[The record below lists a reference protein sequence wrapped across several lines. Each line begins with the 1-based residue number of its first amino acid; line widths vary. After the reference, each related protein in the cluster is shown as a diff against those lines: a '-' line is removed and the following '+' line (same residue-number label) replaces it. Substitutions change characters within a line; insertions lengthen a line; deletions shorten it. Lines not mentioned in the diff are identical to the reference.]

1 MGAPDEVLRE
11 ICRARE
17 GLKIEEEIGE
27 PGGQKWVYKA
37 IDAAHGPCCLKI
49 IKEAGTTEEARLG
62 RELLVLEETADC
74 PYLPDLLL
82 APGEPVVIGDEV
94 YPWYLEELLVGATV
108 SELIGEPWKEEEVLR
123 LICHVGTAIK
133 ELWTR
138 KRAVHRDI
146 KPQNIFRTDR
156 GYVLLDPG
164 VARHQT
170 QPGLTPPG
178 QLPGTSGYRS
188 PEQYRVPGEK
198 LDARS
203 DIFSLGVVAFEALT
217 GRHPFGGQDVVNA
230 YPGDTY
236 RGVGEMLDEFREHV
250 SITMRNIV
258 ATMMSPHRHQRH
270 RTPSRLL
277 EVVDTLTKTGG
288 K

>member
-1 MGAPDEVLRE
+1 MSAPDEVLKE

-27 PGGQKWVYKA
+27 RGGQKWVYKA

-74 PYLPDLLL
+74 PHLPELLF
-82 APGEPVVIGDEV
+82 APDEPVVIEDQAH
-94 YPWYLEELLVGATV
+94 PWYLEELLDGPTV

-123 LICHVGTAIK
+123 LIRDVGTAIK
-133 ELWTR
+133 ALWTR
-138 KRAVHRDI
+138 KKVVHRDI
-146 KPQNIFRTDR
+146 KPQNIIQTKR

-164 VARHQT
+164 IARLQSRSA
-170 QPGLTPPG
+170 LTPPG

-188 PEQYRVPGEK
+188 PEQYRLPGEE
-198 LDARS
+198 LDGRS

-217 GRHPFGGQDVVNA
+217 GYHPFNGEDVAIA
-230 YPGDTY
+230 YPNDAYG
-236 RGVGEMLDEFREHV
+236 GVGETLDQLEEHV
-250 SITMRNIV
+250 SISMRKLV
-258 ATMMSPHRHQRH
+258 ATMLSPHRHQRH
-270 RTPSRLL
+270 RKPSRLL
-277 EVVDTLTKTGG
+277 DVVGALTKRGG
-288 K
+288 Q